1 MRWHRSDTKPSQWPT
16 NLFSIIGLQMT
27 NPDNGRVVFD
37 LLAKADSGN
46 SKPLNSFVRRSTSW
60 AVSADRACMLGLRQ
74 QFGALREGN
83 WYPFSAQ
90 PESNPWPSTRS
101 RHALALVRRD
111 ADGSRS
117 WHELTLPTAVR
128 IESVLAEGDTFRMTG
143 DRLHIT
149 ATGTAVYRVIADS
162 SFGPPGLSE
171 AQIEHAFNKLTGRTP
186 MEVVGPAEAGE
197 PLGRALPLFVND
209 PMLGTY
215 AFQATR
221 PARYTQTSEYGP
233 TYSLFCDQSGS
244 FEKALARARAIE
256 PSISAHVVAGAG
268 LVRTSIPKFCEADVP
283 RLLSADFLSDGTVT
297 LSIDDGTYESLS
309 AELEL
314 RNDGTLSLIGIAED

>member
-1 MRWHRSDTKPSQWPT
+1 
-16 NLFSIIGLQMT
+16 MT

-46 SKPLNSFVRRSTSW
+46 SEPLNSFVRRSTSW

-128 IESVLAEGDTFRMTG
+128 IESVLAEGDTFPCQAFRHGDNAFGIQFHPEVTHAMMCKWTIRGAHRMELPG
-143 DRLHIT
+143 AKQRVAHFEDRWVYDYGMQTWLGNFLDYWLRGNARDKFT
-149 ATGTAVYRVIADS
+149 A
-162 SFGPPGLSE
+162 
-171 AQIEHAFNKLTGRTP
+171 
-186 MEVVGPAEAGE
+186 
-197 PLGRALPLFVND
+197 
-209 PMLGTY
+209 
-215 AFQATR
+215 
-221 PARYTQTSEYGP
+221 
-233 TYSLFCDQSGS
+233 
-244 FEKALARARAIE
+244 
-256 PSISAHVVAGAG
+256 
-268 LVRTSIPKFCEADVP
+268 
-283 RLLSADFLSDGTVT
+283 
-297 LSIDDGTYESLS
+297 
-309 AELEL
+309 
-314 RNDGTLSLIGIAED
+314 